1 MEKKLN
7 LNITELLNTIDSL
20 EKKDPP
26 DQDFNKKKQK
36 LGWKERKK
44 FRKSFQEITKL
55 QKERKKLSPELT
67 KKMET

>member
-26 DQDFNKKKQK
+26 ERDFNKKKQK
-36 LGWKERKK
+36 LGWKERKNSENL
-44 FRKSFQEITKL
+44 FRK
-55 QKERKKLSPELT
+55 
-67 KKMET
+67 